1 MFPRYENNETR
12 GPIIVDVVVAN
23 SDRTTHFS
31 GDLRSLTYLI
41 GAAIVFFGLLLLAII
56 AYAGWSANQ
65 TATDRE
71 RTLLANALNQSIAR
85 ALNEQKSVAW
95 WDDPVTKITDEAID
109 LEFTNANFGVFLTE
123 TYAHDEVYILNAKDK
138 PLYFFADH
146 EQGEPSTFEA
156 RRPVLDALIA
166 EIRKGDRSGLK
177 TRPDMFSESKD
188 RYKILT
194 GVQVARWAGH
204 IVSVDGRPAVVAG
217 MTIVPNIDKS
227 ILKGTPN
234 LLLSVTFI
242 DDEFVSEI
250 GRSLLLNDL
259 SLTPRPSEKPA
270 LVSEPFLGDD
280 GTQAGYLTWTTR
292 RPGQVLLSVILP
304 LVGFGVLATAL
315 LSNMM
320 FRRLRRTSEEL
331 ADREAQARH
340 QAKHD
345 ALSGLPNRVHMAE
358 EIEKFL
364 LRRNFGPTKHR
375 AVAAYIDI
383 DRFKDINDTLGHDAG
398 DQLIRAVSKR
408 LSGELKP
415 QDFLSRFGGDE
426 FVILCVPAEPDAAA
440 ALTDRIKDAFSS
452 SFSINGQNIRVT
464 ASAGLA
470 VAPDHGATADEL
482 MRHADIALY
491 EAKNRGRN
499 RAVLFSAEMA
509 EEVEHRRAI
518 ELDLR
523 SAIEND
529 QLALH
534 YQPIISCESSEI
546 VGVEALVRWRHP
558 NYGELP
564 PGDFI
569 PIAENA
575 GLLPALGEW
584 VLDRAMRDSKRW
596 PHLEVAVNLSPV
608 QFRHVDLET
617 TLRTL
622 TVKHGV
628 EPRRFV
634 LEITEGV
641 LMEATEHTNAI
652 LKAIRDMGFKTALDD
667 FGTGYS
673 SLAYLCN
680 FSFDKIKI
688 DRSFISRL
696 SMVDSSRTIIKSVVT
711 LGRGLGMD
719 IVAEGVETE
728 FEGVMMTHFGCTEL
742 QGFYFSRAI
751 EADHMDVLLKTY
763 QPKRLPSAIAAVKS
777 GSGAA

>member
-1 MFPRYENNETR
+1 MF
-12 GPIIVDVVVAN
+12 IVPN

-56 AYAGWSANQ
+56 AYAGSSANQ

-85 ALNEQKSVAW
+85 ALNEQKSIAW

-109 LEFTNANFGVFLTE
+109 LEFTDANFGVFLTE
-123 TYAHDEVYILNAKDK
+123 TYAHDEVYVLNAKNK
-138 PLYFFADH
+138 PLYAFANH
-146 EQGEPSTFEA
+146 ERENPSAFEA
-156 RRPVLDALIA
+156 RRTILDPLIA
-166 EIRKGDRSGLK
+166 EIRDGDRSRLK

-188 RYKILT
+188 RYNVLT

-217 MTIVPNIDKS
+217 MTIVPNIDRTL
-227 ILKGTPN
+227 LKGTPN
-234 LLLSVTFI
+234 LLLSITYI

-250 GRSLLLNDL
+250 GRSLLLHDL
-259 SLTPRPSEKPA
+259 ALTPKPSEQGA
-270 LVSEPFLGDD
+270 LVSEPFVGDD
-280 GTQAGYLTWTTR
+280 GSQAGYLSWTTK
-292 RPGQVLLSVILP
+292 RPGHVLLTIILP
-304 LVGFGVLATAL
+304 LVALGVLATAL
-315 LSNMM
+315 LSHTM
-320 FRRLRRTSEEL
+320 FRRLRRTSDEL
-331 ADREAQARH
+331 ANRERQARH
-340 QAKHD
+340 EAKHD

-358 EIEKFL
+358 EIERFL
-364 LRRNFGPTKHR
+364 LKRNFGPTKHR
-375 AVAAYIDI
+375 ALAAYIDI

-398 DQLIRAVSKR
+398 DQLIKAVAKR
-408 LSGELKP
+408 LSAELKP

-426 FVILCVPAEPDAAA
+426 FVILCVPAEPGAAA
-440 ALTDRIKDAFSS
+440 ALADRIAEAFAS
-452 SFSINGQNIRVT
+452 SFSVNGQNIRVT
-464 ASAGLA
+464 ASVGLA
-470 VAPDHGATADEL
+470 ISPDHGATTDDL

-491 EAKNRGRN
+491 EAKNQGRN
-499 RAVLFSAEMA
+499 RAVMFSAEMA

-534 YQPIISCESSEI
+534 YQPIISCEDGEI
-546 VGVEALVRWRHP
+546 VGVEALLRWRHP
-558 NYGELP
+558 HHGELP
-564 PGDFI
+564 PAEFI

-584 VLDRAMRDSKRW
+584 VLDRAMDDSKRW
-596 PHLEVAVNLSPV
+596 PDLEVAVNLSPV

-641 LMEATEHTNAI
+641 LLEATDHTIAI
-652 LKAIRDMGFKTALDD
+652 LDAIRDMGFKTALDD

-680 FSFDKIKI
+680 FNFDKIKI

-696 SMVDSSRTIIKSVVT
+696 SMVDSSRTIIKSVVA

-728 FEGVMMTHFGCTEL
+728 FEAVMMTHFGCTEL
-742 QGFYFSRAI
+742 QGFYFSRPI
-751 EADHMDVLLKTY
+751 EADHMDLLLKTY
-763 QPKRLPSAIAAVKS
+763 QPKKLPAAIAAVKS
-777 GSGAA
+777 TGAA